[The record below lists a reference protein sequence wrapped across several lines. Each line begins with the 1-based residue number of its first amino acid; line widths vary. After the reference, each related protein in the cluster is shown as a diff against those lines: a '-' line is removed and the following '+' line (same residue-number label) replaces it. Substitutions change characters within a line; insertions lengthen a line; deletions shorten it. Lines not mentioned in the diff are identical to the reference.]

1 MKSAVG
7 MIEAIGLTA
16 AITALDAACKTADV
30 TLIGFEKVI
39 GAGRAVT
46 VTVHITGEVAAVQA
60 GVDAGVAAVS
70 KTGSILAY
78 HVIPRPHEE
87 VQKLIE
93 SFQKKKHQ
101 KDTVK
106 KGNKAETPK
115 ITKSSG
121 RKPNQ

>member
-39 GAGRAVT
+39 GAGKAVT

-60 GVDAGVAAVS
+60 GVDAGVAAAL

-101 KDTVK
+101 KNEVK
-106 KGNKAETPK
+106 KRNKTETPK
-115 ITKSSG
+115 MTGSIDG
-121 RKPNQ
+121 KPHQ